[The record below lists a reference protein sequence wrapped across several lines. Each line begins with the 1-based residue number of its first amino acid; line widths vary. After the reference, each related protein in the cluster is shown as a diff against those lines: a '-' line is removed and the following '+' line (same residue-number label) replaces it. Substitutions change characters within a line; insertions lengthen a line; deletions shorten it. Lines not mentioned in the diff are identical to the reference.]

1 MSNFIF
7 LLTAGAADAA
17 GAAGAGT
24 ELDPAVAATAGGTML
39 DTVMSFLPFVIL
51 IGIFYLFFIRPERKR
66 EKESRAMLD
75 NLQVADEVV
84 TTGGIVGRV
93 LAIQQDT
100 VLLETGGD
108 KTRIR
113 VLRGAVSE
121 NRTAK
126 AKVEELRKEQAAQR
140 RKPALTN
147 IAEEKNRK
155 NKGNKDAKEA
165 KFVRD
170 ADTKDSKDS
179 KDSKDNKAAKEDR
192 FDKGA
197 K

>member
-7 LLTAGAADAA
+7 LLSEGAAAGGAD
-17 GAAGAGT
+17 GAAV
-24 ELDPAVAATAGGTML
+24 DPAVAATAGGTML

-66 EKESRAMLD
+66 EKETRAMLE

-100 VLLETGGD
+100 VLVETGGD
-108 KTRIR
+108 KTRLR
-113 VLRGAVSE
+113 VLRSAISE

-126 AKVEELRKEQAAQR
+126 AKVEELRKEQTAAR

-147 IAEEKNRK
+147 IADEKNKK
-155 NKGNKDAKEA
+155 NKDGKGA
-165 KFVRD
+165 
-170 ADTKDSKDS
+170 KDSKDT
-179 KDSKDNKAAKEDR
+179 KDAKITKGAKDIKEDR